1 MYRALWRGGK
11 ARETA
16 DPSQAAEWLESGAVL
31 ERQEGDY
38 RVVARSRGRRGYH
51 IRLYRKKGK
60 PIEFPARAT
69 AEATVAAMNLGGRRT
84 GECGE

>member
-1 MYRALWRGGK
+1 MYHALWRGGK
-11 ARETA
+11 VRETA

-51 IRLYRKKGK
+51 IRLYRKKGR

-69 AEATVAAMNLGGRRT
+69 AEAAVAAMVLGDDGT